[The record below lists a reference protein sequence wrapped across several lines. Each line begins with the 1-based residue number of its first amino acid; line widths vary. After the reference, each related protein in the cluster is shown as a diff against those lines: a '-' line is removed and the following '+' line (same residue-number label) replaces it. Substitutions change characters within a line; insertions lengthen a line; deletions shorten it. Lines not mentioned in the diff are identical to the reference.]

1 MYPGTIAAQHPDR
14 PAVVMGGSGEVVT
27 FRELDERS
35 NRLAHLLRAA
45 GLGHGD
51 HVALLMENHPRF
63 LEVVWA
69 ALRSGLYL
77 TAINSHLTSE
87 EATYIVGDCGA
98 RAIVTSGALGPV
110 AAGLDWE
117 ALREVTTRLVVGAD
131 LEGFERYED
140 AVSSF
145 PTTPVPDERTGATML
160 YSSGTTGRPK
170 GVLRPLPD
178 TTPDQE
184 DARLAATAETYG
196 FRDGMV
202 YLSPAPMYHAAP
214 LAFSV
219 LAQRFGGTVVVME
232 HFDPAEAL
240 TLIERHRVTHS
251 QWVPTMF
258 VRLLRLP
265 EEQRAAADLSSHE
278 VAIHA
283 AAPCPVPVKH
293 QMIEWWGPILYEYY
307 AGTEG
312 NGSTAINSE
321 EWLARPGSVG
331 RARVGQ
337 VHIIGRW
344 ARSSRPA
351 RRVPSTSPA
360 APPSSTTVIPRRPRA
375 PGSPVACRRSAT
387 SATSTRRA
395 GSS

>member
-117 ALREVTTRLVVGAD
+117 ALSEVTTRLVVGAD

-145 PTTPVPDERTGATML
+145 PTTPVPDERTGARCCTPRAPP
-160 YSSGTTGRPK
+160 GRPK
-170 GVLRPLPD
+170 GVPASAARHHPTRRTPAWPADRRDLRLPGRDGLPVARHRCTTPPARLLGARRSASADRRDHGALRPGLP
-178 TTPDQE
+178 
-184 DARLAATAETYG
+184 ALA
-196 FRDGMV
+196 
-202 YLSPAPMYHAAP
+202 
-214 LAFSV
+214 
-219 LAQRFGGTVVVME
+219 
-232 HFDPAEAL
+232 
-240 TLIERHRVTHS
+240 LIERSTGHPQPVGADD
-251 QWVPTMF
+251 
-258 VRLLRLP
+258 VRAP
-265 EEQRAAADLSSHE
+265 
-278 VAIHA
+278 A
-283 AAPCPVPVKH
+283 AAPRGAACRARPLEPRGRHPRRRTVPGPVKH
-293 QMIEWWGPILYEYY
+293 RMIEWWGPILHEYY

-312 NGSTAINSE
+312 NGSTGHQQRGVVGPSRLGRSSAR
-321 EWLARPGSVG
+321 RPG
-331 RARVGQ
+331 A
-337 VHIIGRW
+337 HH
-344 ARSSRPA
+344 RPD
-351 RRVPSTSPA
+351 
-360 APPSSTTVIPRRPRA
+360 
-375 PGSPVACRRSAT
+375 G
-387 SATSTRRA
+387 
-395 GSS
+395 